1 MCLILNSLAQKPVQ
15 KSNSPK
21 EDVKVNREDDEKG
34 NLIKFDSIH
43 SYSWSSDTT
52 LLKSFSPKDFTNPFG
67 DHFGFFPDSA
77 FQENSFFDDFDQLFA
92 QPFGGKD
99 STLMKKFG
107 VNPRF
112 HNFHLNSD
120 SLGMNL
126 KNFKDFFNFRENKGD
141 SVSSKS
147 QQRSPLH
154 SQSQSMNEMMKML
167 HQQMQQMEEY
177 QRKFFKEEPKLKEF
191 WDSWQNKRTGF
202 LFVY

>member
-1 MCLILNSLAQKPVQ
+1 
-15 KSNSPK
+15 
-21 EDVKVNREDDEKG
+21 
-34 NLIKFDSIH
+34 
-43 SYSWSSDTT
+43 
-52 LLKSFSPKDFTNPFG
+52 
-67 DHFGFFPDSA
+67 
-77 FQENSFFDDFDQLFA
+77 
-92 QPFGGKD
+92 
-99 STLMKKFG
+99 MKKFG

-191 WDSWQNKRTGF
+191 
-202 LFVY
+202 